1 MLFAL
6 TFLLIRQYKLAGS
19 RQEFFKW
26 ILQSVR
32 NYAFRAVRLVMA
44 FLLIVTLLK
53 A

>member
-1 MLFAL
+1 L

-26 ILQSVR
+26 IVQSIR
-32 NYAFRAVRLVMA
+32 DHTSRIIRLAMA

>member
-1 MLFAL
+1 MLAAL

-26 ILQSVR
+26 IFQNIR
-32 NYAFRAVRLVMA
+32 HHAFRAVRLTMV